1 MIEYIDPRIIYTDP
15 PKSGLNE
22 NEKNVLRELA
32 AKVQHYAQDH
42 KQEEKKKLWYAHN
55 SLQRIRPMV
64 LVFPEGAWLEIL
76 PWDKMVCREEF
87 YRAYE
92 WAMRRLC
99 YRFEHFDDDFVI
111 EPVIEV
117 PLVYEITPFIK
128 GGASFIHMDMKD
140 SGEGIHQNKILL
152 EKEEDIRKLS
162 KQEFI
167 FYKEESERNLCL
179 IREVIGDLI
188 EVRSYGYMAP
198 DTSLLRQFIEMRGTE
213 QIFYDLYDQPEW
225 LHEVLGFMRD
235 STLELLQV
243 MEPCLMKTNTG
254 NDYIGSGGIGY
265 IHGPGSDRALYQNS
279 WGFSDAQ
286 ELAGVSPDMYE
297 EFATAYHQ
305 PLLEKF
311 GWSCYGC
318 CEPMTDKFDII
329 KKRIKNLRRVS
340 VNPWTD
346 REAAAIALLDQ
357 YVYSWKPA
365 PTVVTR
371 RFDEEGAGRDIKRT
385 MEIAGG
391 CVVEMI
397 LKDTVTVQHEPERIE
412 RWIHTAKYIAEKGY
426 A

>member
-1 MIEYIDPRIIYTDP
+1 MIEYIDPRIIYTEAP
-15 PKSGLNE
+15 TTGLNDR
-22 NEKNVLRELA
+22 EKNVLRELA
-32 AKVQHYAQDH
+32 SKVQHYAQDA
-42 KQEEKKKLWYAHN
+42 KQDKKRELWYAHN
-55 SLQRIRPMV
+55 SLQRVRPMV

-76 PWDKMVCREEF
+76 PWDDMVCRDEF

-92 WAMRRLC
+92 WMLRRLC
-99 YRFEHFDDDFVI
+99 YRYEHFNDDFVI

-117 PLVYEITPFIK
+117 PLVYEITPFMK

-140 SGEGIHQNKILL
+140 TGEGIHQKKILL
-152 EKEEDIRKLS
+152 EHMEDFQKFF
-162 KQEFI
+162 KPEF
-167 FYKEESERNLCL
+167 FLHREASARNLYL
-179 IREVIGDLI
+179 IQEVIGDLI
-188 EVRSYGYMAP
+188 EVRHCGYLAP

-225 LHEVLGFMRD
+225 LHKVLDFMKD
-235 STLELLQV
+235 AALELLDV
-243 MEPCLMKTNTG
+243 MEPYLLDTNTG

-265 IHGPGSDRALYQNS
+265 MRGQEADRALYSNS

-305 PLLEKF
+305 PLLERF

-329 KKRIKNLRRVS
+329 KRRIKNLRRVS

-346 REAAAIALLDQ
+346 REAAASALSDR
-357 YVYSWKPA
+357 YIYSWKPA
-365 PTVVTR
+365 PTVVTQG
-371 RFDEEGAGRDIKRT
+371 FDGEMAERDIQKT
-385 MEIAGG
+385 MEIAGS

-397 LKDTVTVQHEPERIE
+397 LKDTVTVQHKPERIQK
-412 RWIHTAKYIAEKGY
+412 WIHAAKNIAEKGY